1 MCFYIY
7 LVFSVKTL
15 EFETLGE
22 ESASLYDRG
31 NKPSNVIRK
40 KGSKNIILVKRM
52 NEYA

>member
-15 EFETLGE
+15 DFETLGE

-31 NKPSNVIRK
+31 NKPSNVIQK
-40 KGSKNIILVKRM
+40 KGRNIILVK
-52 NEYA
+52 E